1 MPANTTHRAVRRGV
15 LAATLALAVVPAAL
29 ADALREGSF
38 KGLNNHKVS
47 GTATVVERDG
57 EMVLMLS
64 EDFSFDGAPDPK
76 IAFGPRGQ
84 EPRNIVAPLKS
95 DKGPQSYT
103 LPDAVKAADSAGVYV
118 WCERYSVPLGYAAFE

>member
-1 MPANTTHRAVRRGV
+1 MPATTTHRAARRAL

-29 ADALREGSF
+29 AGSPRKGSF
-38 KGLNNHKVS
+38 TGLNNHKVS

-57 EMVLMLS
+57 QMVLTLG

-76 IAFGPRGQ
+76 IAFGPRGR

-95 DKGPQSYT
+95 DTGAQSYT
-103 LPDAVKAADSAGVYV
+103 LPEAVKAADSPGVYV